1 MLTGRQVARTA
12 EVRERDGRGRHVIT
26 SRSLHL
32 LPEGGRHPGNSG
44 CGNLRRTRLDIRPG
58 DRASLCRGRMEP
70 ISLWMKE
77 DGETMILHRCTICGS
92 IKANRLAGDDDD
104 LAVRNIAER
113 LLQRM

>member
-1 MLTGRQVARTA
+1 MRT
-12 EVRERDGRGRHVIT
+12 ERIIGPGVEEGFICAHCGAPVPAAACGTRH
-26 SRSLHL
+26 RNHCPFCLWSLHV
-32 LPEGGRHPGNSG
+32 
-44 CGNLRRTRLDIRPG
+44 DIRPG

-104 LAVRNIAER
+104 LVVRNIAER
-113 LLQRM
+113 LLQQV